1 MASRQTIARL
11 SERIESLAEALSRAN
26 RKTHYV
32 LVGATEAER
41 AACADRRIKELI
53 SSGKARSDDNFCII
67 HWEGMPSKETIGTL
81 NQARVKP
88 EETAH
93 L

>member
-32 LVGATEAER
+32 LVGAPEAEQR
-41 AACADRRIKELI
+41 DACADRRIKELV
-53 SSGKARSDDNFCII
+53 SSGRAQGRQFLHHPLGEHAMRGN
-67 HWEGMPSKETIGTL
+67 HRRAWRWP
-81 NQARVKP
+81 V
-88 EETAH
+88 
-93 L
+93 